1 MVHESGHTNFPAFK
15 ELSNSAAS
23 ITEYI
28 RSTPG
33 KKDPGPCFLSQKP
46 WSCPI
51 LGTWSNSLSWRAGF
65 KGPDPTAS
73 NSSSRGGQSLLP
85 LEALL
90 LRTAPLPPPPS
101 TSGLQHVGPSKLP
114 SSPSSPLTR
123 VSHWLWRPL
132 PSQVDRY
139 LISLSLSL
147 SLSLSIT
154 FSFSPPPPLELQST
168 DYRLLLVTT
177 EYYHYCYD
185 CYDYDYGVLL
195 LLRTRPIPH
204 LEFSSSSSLTNT
216 PPPLVLLPLVPAL
229 EAHVGCLFTLSTV
242 HPQSSPSLLE
252 SLS

>member
-1 MVHESGHTNFPAFK
+1 MVGIHRQGTPRTHTRTLETGLDTFGRGGERDGGYMVHESGHTNFPAFK

-147 SLSLSIT
+147 SLSRLPSLS
-154 FSFSPPPPLELQST
+154 
-168 DYRLLLVTT
+168 
-177 EYYHYCYD
+177 
-185 CYDYDYGVLL
+185 LL
-195 LLRTRPIPH
+195 LL
-204 LEFSSSSSLTNT
+204 L
-216 PPPLVLLPLVPAL
+216 
-229 EAHVGCLFTLSTV
+229 
-242 HPQSSPSLLE
+242 
-252 SLS
+252 